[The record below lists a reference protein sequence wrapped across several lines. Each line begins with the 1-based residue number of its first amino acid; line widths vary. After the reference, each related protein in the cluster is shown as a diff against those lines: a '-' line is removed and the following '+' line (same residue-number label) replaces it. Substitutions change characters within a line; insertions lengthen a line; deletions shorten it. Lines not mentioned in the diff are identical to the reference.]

1 MTKRQNVMK
10 RGSLMKQFLPS
21 LALVLGLFASTVPAH
36 AEEGHGLMAS
46 GSSVRDQAA
55 LQRGAKLFFN
65 YCVGCHSLKYLRY
78 SRIGDDL
85 GLSQQEVMQNFDL
98 TGAKFDDPVVSPM
111 PSESAATWFGKA
123 PPDLSLEVS
132 AKGAD
137 WVFTYL
143 NSFYL
148 DPHSPIGWN
157 NTALPNA
164 AMPFP
169 LWELQG
175 TQTAVMKSGSSDQV
189 EKLQLA
195 HQGKLTPEQFQQA
208 TRDLTSFLEYA
219 SEPAALQR
227 EHYGIWVVLFLALFT
242 LLAYVLKKEYWKDV
256 H

>member
-1 MTKRQNVMK
+1 MK
-10 RGSLMKQFLPS
+10 HLFSTV
-21 LALVLGLFASTVPAH
+21 ALTLGLLVTGMSVH
-36 AEEGHGLMAS
+36 AEEGGGLMKS
-46 GSSVRDQAA
+46 GANVGDQAS
-55 LQRGAKLFFN
+55 LQRGARLFFN
-65 YCVGCHSLKYLRY
+65 YCVGCHSLKYVRY
-78 SRIGDDL
+78 SRIAQDL
-85 GLSQQEVMQNFDL
+85 NLSEKDVMQNLNF
-98 TGAKFDDPVVSPM
+98 TGARFDDPVISHM
-111 PSESAATWFGKA
+111 PAESAATWFGKD

-132 AKGAD
+132 AKSSD
-137 WVFTYL
+137 WVYTYL

-175 TQTAVMKSGSSDQV
+175 MQTAEKKPGTDEV
-189 EKLQLA
+189 EKLVLSKP
-195 HQGKLTPEQFQQA
+195 GKLTPAQFQQA

-227 EHYGIWVVLFLALFT
+227 HHYGVWVILFLAFFT
-242 LLAYVLKKEYWKDV
+242 FLAYLLKKEYWKDV

>member
-1 MTKRQNVMK
+1 MTKRQITMK
-10 RGSLMKQFLPS
+10 HFLS
-21 LALVLGLFASTVPAH
+21 SAALALGLLVGGMPAH
-36 AEEGHGLMAS
+36 AEGEAGLLKS
-46 GSSVRDQAA
+46 GADVRDQAS
-55 LQRGAKLFFN
+55 LQRGARLFFN
-65 YCVGCHSLKYLRY
+65 YCVGCHSLKYVRY
-78 SRIGDDL
+78 SRIAEDL
-85 GLSQQEVMQNFDL
+85 GLSEQEVMQNLNF
-98 TGAKFDDPVVSPM
+98 TGAKFDDPVVSHM
-111 PSESAATWFGKA
+111 PAESAAKWFGKD

-132 AKGAD
+132 AKSAD
-137 WVFTYL
+137 WVYTYL

-175 TQTAVMKSGSSDQV
+175 MQTAVTKPGTDEV
-189 EKLQLA
+189 EKLELSKP
-195 HQGKLTPEQFQQA
+195 GKLTPAQFQQA

-227 EHYGIWVVLFLALFT
+227 HHYGIWVLLFLAFFT
-242 LLAYVLKKEYWKDV
+242 LLAYMLKKEYWKDV